1 MNSINCNGKILDL
14 STPVVMGILN
24 CTPDSF
30 YEGGIGNSP
39 EIYLK
44 RVTGMVG
51 DGVDIID
58 IGGMSTRPG
67 ADPVSP
73 KEELKRILPV
83 IEMTRK
89 EFPGVVISV
98 DTFRADVAEA
108 AYQSGADMINDISG
122 GELDRGMMSFI
133 AESKLPYVLM
143 HMKGTPKN
151 MQNNPQYDDPV
162 NEIFHFF
169 LTKIKTFG
177 QSGIH
182 DLIIDPGFGFG
193 KSLDHNFELL
203 KKLEVFTI
211 LDKPILAGIS
221 RKSMLYKTI
230 EGGPEDA
237 LCATCAM
244 NMVALQ
250 NGAKILRVHDVKEAK
265 DVIRLWSALKAVR

>member
-151 MQNNPQYDDPV
+151 MQNNPQYNDPV

-169 LTKIKTFG
+169 LTKIKAFG